1 MAAASAQLT
10 KGKDHRMAE
19 VSHRTRTEP
28 VYDGSTGAQID
39 EKTLHEIGIT
49 HNGAFVSFLSK
60 EGDYL
65 DRQAEIAN
73 AQKKAAESDAGE
85 AKSDASADEAS

>member
-1 MAAASAQLT
+1 
-10 KGKDHRMAE
+10 MAE

-39 EKTLHEIGIT
+39 EKVIHEIGIT

-60 EGDYL
+60 EGAYL

-73 AQKKAAESDAGE
+73 AQKKSAKSDAGE
-85 AKSDASADEAS
+85 SQADASADDGS